1 MNQQAIES
9 KLATLGYLI
18 KFTTFEVND
27 EDDYTYLAYEYNSQE
42 KELSIREFFSHY
54 NRENI
59 VVDLILLEID
69 QRCFSISTS
78 VFERYIS
85 DEEDIQLIKRM
96 VNQSLGKENI
106 VCSLSKMKDE
116 PTLEVNLL
124 VRENTS
130 HYHDYDLLFI
140 DTEDI
145 TIGQIVS
152 EIVSTTNQNWDEK

>member
-9 KLATLGYLI
+9 QLAALGHTI

-27 EDDYTYLAYEYNSQE
+27 EDDYTYLAYEYNSQQ
-42 KELSIREFFSHY
+42 KELSIKEFFSHY

-78 VFERYIS
+78 VFERHIS
-85 DEEDIQLIKRM
+85 DEEDIQLIKRI

-106 VCSLSKMKDE
+106 VCSLSQMKDE
-116 PTLEVNLL
+116 PTLEVDLL
-124 VRENTS
+124 VREDIS
-130 HYHDYDLLFI
+130 HYHNYDLLFI
-140 DTEDI
+140 DTKDI

-152 EIVSTTNQNWDEK
+152 EIVSTANQKWDEK

>member
-1 MNQQAIES
+1 MKQAIES
-9 KLATLGYLI
+9 KLAALGHKI
-18 KFTTFEVND
+18 HFSSFEID
-27 EDDYTYLAYEYNSQE
+27 DDDDYVHLIYEHDSKQ
-42 KELSIREFFSHY
+42 KELNIEGFFSHY

-124 VRENTS
+124 VREDTS

-152 EIVSTTNQNWDEK
+152 EIVSTTNQNWDER